1 MKGSEKVIEC
11 LNDVLTAELTA
22 INQYF
27 IHAKMLHNWG
37 FHRLGKH
44 VFAESV
50 DEMKHADQLI
60 ERILFLEGVP
70 NVQRYNKVNA
80 GETVPEQ
87 FAVDLQL
94 EYDAIERLRGYVALC
109 RDERD
114 EASRDMLEHILTS
127 EEEHADWLETQIGL
141 IKQLGESSYL
151 AEQMH
156 E

>member
-60 ERILFLEGVP
+60 ERILFLDGVP
-70 NVQRYNKVNA
+70 NVQRYNKVNV

-114 EASRDMLEHILTS
+114 ESSRDMLEHILTS